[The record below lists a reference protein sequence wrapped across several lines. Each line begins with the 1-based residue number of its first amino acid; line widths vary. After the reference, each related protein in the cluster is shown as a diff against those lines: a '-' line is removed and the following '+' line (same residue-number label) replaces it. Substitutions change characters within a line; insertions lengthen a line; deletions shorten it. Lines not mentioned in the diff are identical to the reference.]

1 MASTDVLKKAIIAVS
16 VGGLFLSLGGTLYGR
31 SEVRDL
37 VADLLAIGYPVS
49 KADVVALDKIAMR
62 FDARNRLDVLKK
74 ILSDR
79 EAIHN
84 IKQADYLAK
93 TEAVCSALS
102 LLDEHNLPEVDAY
115 IKALSHQGGWEQRE
129 KERLSYM
136 AAKRDIDYASNV
148 VYLLGALTQYTRSPE
163 AGEAVDISVRILDLT
178 NCLSYLA
185 DIFSH
190 TGDIRILNALLKF
203 AAHAYGYPGEY
214 ISRLFGDMLIQQPNV
229 FVRHLA
235 ALDRQT
241 RNHIINWMVFGIWNN
256 QQKANVLASIRDDLV
271 PETESERQTVA
282 LLIRKINDRFPP
294 VPAGA
299 GGAAGDGNGEK

>member
-1 MASTDVLKKAIIAVS
+1 MDSTGVFKRTMIAVS
-16 VGGLFLSLGGTLYGR
+16 VAGLFLSLAGTLFSR

-49 KADVVALDKIAMR
+49 KADVIALDKIAMR

-84 IKQADYLAK
+84 IKQAGYLAK
-93 TEAVCSALS
+93 TEAICSALS
-102 LLDEHNLPEVDAY
+102 LLDEHNLPEVDAF
-115 IKALSHQGGWEQRE
+115 IKALSQQGGWEQRE

-148 VYLLGALTQYTRSPE
+148 VYLLGALGQYTRDPE
-163 AGEAVDISVRILDLT
+163 GGETVDISVRILDLT

-185 DIFSH
+185 DLFSQ
-190 TGDIRILNALLKF
+190 TGDVRILNALLKY

-214 ISRLFGDMLIQQPNV
+214 MSRLFGDMLIQQPNI
-229 FVRHLA
+229 FIRHLA
-235 ALDRQT
+235 VLDRQT

-256 QQKANVLASIRDDLV
+256 QQKANVMASIREDMV
-271 PETESERQTVA
+271 PETESEKQTIA
-282 LLIRKINDRFPP
+282 LLIKKINDRFPP
-294 VPAGA
+294 GPAG
-299 GGAAGDGNGEK
+299 GDGPAVDGNERK

>member
-1 MASTDVLKKAIIAVS
+1 MKKAFIAVS
-16 VGGLFLSLGGTLYGR
+16 TAGLILCLAGALHGR

-49 KADVVALDKIAMR
+49 KADVVALDKMAMR
-62 FDARNRLDVLKK
+62 FDSRNRLDVLRK

-79 EAIHN
+79 ETIHD
-84 IKQADYLAK
+84 IKQAGYLAR
-93 TEAVCSALS
+93 TEAICSALS
-102 LLDEHNLPEVDAY
+102 LLDEHNLPEVDAF
-115 IKALSHQGGWEQRE
+115 IEALSQQGGWEQRE

-148 VYLLGALTQYTRSPE
+148 AYLLGALAQYKRNPE
-163 AGEAVDISVRILDLT
+163 AHETFDISVRILDLS

-190 TGDIRILNALLKF
+190 TGDVRILNALLEY

-214 ISRLFGDMLIQQPNV
+214 MSRLFGDMLIQQPNI
-229 FVRHLA
+229 FIRHLA
-235 ALDRQT
+235 LLDRQT

-256 QQKANVLASIRDDLV
+256 QQKANVLASIRDDLI
-271 PETESERQTVA
+271 PETDSEKQTIA
-282 LLIRKINDRFPP
+282 LLINKINGRFPP
-294 VPAGA
+294 DPAG
-299 GGAAGDGNGEK
+299 GGNGKK